1 MEAVP
6 VLLTCIG
13 GRFDS
18 CSDIKNLDE
27 DKEIASSAVALVVRS
42 TRRGIV
48 PLCADI
54 ANLLRARKSLENM
67 VAIQRQELNRLRH
80 VPPPNS
86 VNSSP
91 QTSRSV
97 SPLQTRVTSCRA
109 TSPTNS
115 HDRGVQTQ
123 HRTRKKLPRQ
133 YSLPDM
139 GDNLEKRPPTT
150 KSRSLDDQLSV
161 SSTEVQCDIPNSCE
175 DEKLLKQYR
184 ETLRLNSKLVEDLTS
199 ARKEIESLKR
209 QLAQQEK
216 LALYEDTYRI
226 EHELQQLQQGCDPI
240 DMVQPDEYIT
250 LPTMPAADHLPKGI
264 NGSPASRVHSARPT
278 PPPFSPPPDFRPL
291 LGCKCTIC
299 YALQTYGQS
308 APQPT
313 DGKNGCTTNSRKVL
327 HRPKFH
333 VQLNDHVVLR
343 GDRTGLVRYIGHLDN
358 VGAPAVIYVGIE
370 LDAPIGRHDGYVSGK
385 RYFFCHRNHGVFV
398 PIQDVIC
405 IINKQQPQANRRP
418 HTVDVKRTSSG
429 SSEMSSGSGQSQSS
443 SGVESSSKTSFELQE
458 TSPKRNVRTPTSQL
472 RGKNFHSASC
482 VHLLDYTIKKMAF
495 AAVGSFVLALLIGLV
510 GGLTCYNC
518 EKLDSA
524 SDFMTCLQ
532 DPFSVPTEEC
542 TGDEDTCQAT
552 LVNTGWLHV
561 VVRHRSPLLQKRH
574 MQRPD
579 LFATHHDHTDN
590 HDSDN
595 NDDTTDDRP
604 SDDKHISEYHS
615 GAGGDGTGRRD
626 ERGSDRRMQRGRRRC
641 ATHGGWCHLLLPKAQ
656 KRKRKLC
663 CRIPTYHNN
672 KGNNQATDNTD
683 NNRTANHH
691 GNHRTP
697 NHPGNHRTPNHP
709 GNHRTPNHHGNHRTP
724 NHPGNHRTT
733 NHPGNHRTTNHPGN
747 HRTPNNPG
755 NHRTP
760 NNPGNHRT
768 PNNPGNHR
776 TPNNPGNHRTPNHP
790 GNHRAP
796 KYHGNNTTPNHH
808 GNHRTPNYPGN
819 HRTTNH
825 SGDHRT
831 PNHHGNHRTLKYH
844 GNNTTPNHHG
854 NYRTPNHSGDN
865 KTSNHPG
872 DNKTCN
878 HPGDNKTSN
887 HPDIYDFHW
896 Q

>member
-1 MEAVP
+1 MRLPVPKSNSRAQHGGTVEVAAHFCPFGSQISVSFGKMESCSSDQSVP
-6 VLLTCIG
+6 ESDSG
-13 GRFDS
+13 SWARFWQQDGLSFVGQDS

-97 SPLQTRVTSCRA
+97 SPLQTRVTSCRT

-115 HDRGVQTQ
+115 RDRGVQTQ
-123 HRTRKKLPRQ
+123 EVSSVCTQCTTASSRSSSEGLQRTTIREGEEVTNDCNVSTREYSSKSHRTRRKLPRQ

-139 GDNLEKRPPTT
+139 GDSQEKRPPTT

-175 DEKLLKQYR
+175 NEKLLKQYR

-264 NGSPASRVHSARPT
+264 NGPASRVHSARPT

-313 DGKNGCTTNSRKVL
+313 DGKNGCSTNSRKVL

-472 RGKNFHSASC
+472 RGKNFHRTSESKIE
-482 VHLLDYTIKKMAF
+482 T
-495 AAVGSFVLALLIGLV
+495 S
-510 GGLTCYNC
+510 
-518 EKLDSA
+518 
-524 SDFMTCLQ
+524 
-532 DPFSVPTEEC
+532 SV
-542 TGDEDTCQAT
+542 
-552 LVNTGWLHV
+552 
-561 VVRHRSPLLQKRH
+561 
-574 MQRPD
+574 
-579 LFATHHDHTDN
+579 
-590 HDSDN
+590 
-595 NDDTTDDRP
+595 
-604 SDDKHISEYHS
+604 
-615 GAGGDGTGRRD
+615 
-626 ERGSDRRMQRGRRRC
+626 
-641 ATHGGWCHLLLPKAQ
+641 
-656 KRKRKLC
+656 
-663 CRIPTYHNN
+663 
-672 KGNNQATDNTD
+672 
-683 NNRTANHH
+683 
-691 GNHRTP
+691 
-697 NHPGNHRTPNHP
+697 
-709 GNHRTPNHHGNHRTP
+709 
-724 NHPGNHRTT
+724 
-733 NHPGNHRTTNHPGN
+733 
-747 HRTPNNPG
+747 
-755 NHRTP
+755 
-760 NNPGNHRT
+760 
-768 PNNPGNHR
+768 
-776 TPNNPGNHRTPNHP
+776 
-790 GNHRAP
+790 
-796 KYHGNNTTPNHH
+796 
-808 GNHRTPNYPGN
+808 
-819 HRTTNH
+819 
-825 SGDHRT
+825 
-831 PNHHGNHRTLKYH
+831 
-844 GNNTTPNHHG
+844 
-854 NYRTPNHSGDN
+854 
-865 KTSNHPG
+865 
-872 DNKTCN
+872 
-878 HPGDNKTSN
+878 
-887 HPDIYDFHW
+887 
-896 Q
+896 

>member
-1 MEAVP
+1 MRLPVPKSNSRAQHGGTVEVAAHFCPFGSQISVSFGKMESCSSDQSVP
-6 VLLTCIG
+6 ESDSG
-13 GRFDS
+13 SWARFWQQDGLSFVGQDS

-97 SPLQTRVTSCRA
+97 SPLQTRVTSCRT

-115 HDRGVQTQ
+115 RDRGVQTQ
-123 HRTRKKLPRQ
+123 EVSSVCTQCTTASSRSSSEGLQRTTIREGEEVTNDCNVSTREYSSKSHRTRRKLPRQ

-139 GDNLEKRPPTT
+139 GDSQEKRPPTT

-175 DEKLLKQYR
+175 NEKLLKQYR

-264 NGSPASRVHSARPT
+264 NG
-278 PPPFSPPPDFRPL
+278 
-291 LGCKCTIC
+291 
-299 YALQTYGQS
+299 
-308 APQPT
+308 
-313 DGKNGCTTNSRKVL
+313 
-327 HRPKFH
+327 PKFH

-472 RGKNFHSASC
+472 RGKNFHRTSESKIE
-482 VHLLDYTIKKMAF
+482 T
-495 AAVGSFVLALLIGLV
+495 S
-510 GGLTCYNC
+510 
-518 EKLDSA
+518 
-524 SDFMTCLQ
+524 
-532 DPFSVPTEEC
+532 SV
-542 TGDEDTCQAT
+542 
-552 LVNTGWLHV
+552 
-561 VVRHRSPLLQKRH
+561 
-574 MQRPD
+574 
-579 LFATHHDHTDN
+579 
-590 HDSDN
+590 
-595 NDDTTDDRP
+595 
-604 SDDKHISEYHS
+604 
-615 GAGGDGTGRRD
+615 
-626 ERGSDRRMQRGRRRC
+626 
-641 ATHGGWCHLLLPKAQ
+641 
-656 KRKRKLC
+656 
-663 CRIPTYHNN
+663 
-672 KGNNQATDNTD
+672 
-683 NNRTANHH
+683 
-691 GNHRTP
+691 
-697 NHPGNHRTPNHP
+697 
-709 GNHRTPNHHGNHRTP
+709 
-724 NHPGNHRTT
+724 
-733 NHPGNHRTTNHPGN
+733 
-747 HRTPNNPG
+747 
-755 NHRTP
+755 
-760 NNPGNHRT
+760 
-768 PNNPGNHR
+768 
-776 TPNNPGNHRTPNHP
+776 
-790 GNHRAP
+790 
-796 KYHGNNTTPNHH
+796 
-808 GNHRTPNYPGN
+808 
-819 HRTTNH
+819 
-825 SGDHRT
+825 
-831 PNHHGNHRTLKYH
+831 
-844 GNNTTPNHHG
+844 
-854 NYRTPNHSGDN
+854 
-865 KTSNHPG
+865 
-872 DNKTCN
+872 
-878 HPGDNKTSN
+878 
-887 HPDIYDFHW
+887 
-896 Q
+896 